1 MSIFSKFF
9 LTLFGNALPSWLRL
23 YIARVEGDGGTIVDR
38 NHTKEVYADVS
49 DQIDY
54 LLIANACDAGKL
66 DVLYSFYA
74 EEHPWYVDYID
85 RILDDG
91 GTVERYAEVYNT
103 YDDLESA
110 GVGEDAFLW
119 LSASSGK
126 TGLLYRMG
134 ANTIVYDHEQR
145 VTIDG
150 GTTYLPGANARIVQQ
165 LVREDLYN
173 DPSIIIPCASGKEG
187 LLYSLLPAVE
197 TNTTLLD
204 YHTGSAAAYSLRN
217 LSTSTTNVVK
227 VRRSG
232 DNAELDFT
240 ASEVYNGTLE
250 AWVVAGGGTED
261 GLVTTWYDQSGNG
274 NNATQATA
282 ANQPQIV
289 SSGTLVTENGK
300 AALETVLSG
309 AQGLVIPSLTINLSD
324 FTSTVVTKF
333 YSDSGAA
340 SKVFIINGDTFETL
354 DYRYKMFTFAK
365 SAFYIGG
372 SDFGGSQ
379 NIVSFTF
386 SDQQQLRTITPTNGY
401 VDGVDVGA
409 FSTAGEDLDFTATFN
424 YVASTDVGRDRG
436 AHTRT
441 SEVIL
446 WTSDQSAN
454 RTGIEAN
461 INDYY
466 NIYS

>member
-1 MSIFSKFF
+1 MSIFPKFF
-9 LTLFGNALPSWLRL
+9 FTLFGNALPSWLRS
-23 YIARVEGDGGTIVDR
+23 YIARVEGDGGTIVDTG
-38 NHTKEVYADVS
+38 HTKEVYADVS

-66 DVLYSFYA
+66 DVLYSFYV

-145 VTIDG
+145 VTADS

-232 DNAELDFT
+232 DDAELDFT
-240 ASEVYNGTLE
+240 ASQVSDGTLA

-261 GLVTTWYDQSGNG
+261 GFVTTWYDQSGNT

-282 ANQPQIV
+282 ATQPQIV
-289 SSGTLVTENGK
+289 SSGTLLTENGK
-300 AALETVLSG
+300 PACNFRTTRYLGFDISLSG
-309 AQGLVIPSLTINLSD
+309 DAFIAGVGSIDITGEAGLIRD
-324 FTSTVVTKF
+324 
-333 YSDSGAA
+333 GADA
-340 SKVFIINGDTFETL
+340 L
-354 DYRYKMFTFAK
+354 
-365 SAFYIGG
+365 YIGWNT
-372 SDFGGSQ
+372 SQ
-379 NIVSFTF
+379 YRIELNNV
-386 SDQQQLRTITPTNGY
+386 RTESATQSIPGQIL
-401 VDGVDVGA
+401 VAVDVLTSGGQYYVNGISKIS
-409 FSTAGEDLDFTATFN
+409 FGYTAYTLAQSRIGSALDGSFN
-424 YVASTDVGRDRG
+424 VIQ
-436 AHTRT
+436 
-441 SEVIL
+441 EVIIYA
-446 WTSDQSAN
+446 SDQSAN

-461 INDYY
+461 INAHY
-466 NIYS
+466 NIYP

>member
-1 MSIFSKFF
+1 MSIFPKFF
-9 LTLFGNALPSWLRL
+9 FTLFGNALPSWLRL

-38 NHTKEVYADVS
+38 NHTKEVYDDVS

-66 DVLYSFYA
+66 DVLYSFYV

-110 GVGEDAFLW
+110 GVAEDAFLW

-145 VTIDG
+145 VAIDS

-197 TNTTLLD
+197 LELLD
-204 YHTGSAAAYSLRN
+204 YYTGSAAAYSLRS
-217 LSTSTTNVVK
+217 LSEYTTNVVK

-232 DNAELDFT
+232 DDAELDFT
-240 ASEVYNGTLE
+240 ANEVSNSTLE

-261 GLVTTWYDQSGNG
+261 GFVTTWYDQSGNG
-274 NNATQATA
+274 NNATQTTA
-282 ANQPQIV
+282 ASQPKIV

-300 AALETVLSG
+300 ATVDFDGTDDYLSISNQIALADDS
-309 AQGLVIPSLTINLSD
+309 VIL
-324 FTSTVVTKF
+324 VVTK
-333 YSDSGAA
+333 YDSGPAA
-340 SKVFIINGDTFETL
+340 GVLTVQENVSATFGMQLWIYTSKHVAYYGRTAAYAQIDSTLTTNQVVFVLSKSGSTGYLMQDNLSEQSIAYSSPDTSLKSYYIGTITSSQ
-354 DYRYKMFTFAK
+354 YRYNGNIQEIIIYDGNQFQNRSLIK
-365 SAFYIGG
+365 S
-372 SDFGGSQ
+372 
-379 NIVSFTF
+379 
-386 SDQQQLRTITPTNGY
+386 
-401 VDGVDVGA
+401 
-409 FSTAGEDLDFTATFN
+409 
-424 YVASTDVGRDRG
+424 
-436 AHTRT
+436 
-441 SEVIL
+441 
-446 WTSDQSAN
+446 
-454 RTGIEAN
+454 N

-466 NIYS
+466 NIYP